1 MPKTPEKL
9 KKNLFIAGAGFI
21 GSSLIELIKKDD
33 SLKICGLMNSKK
45 MLIDLMGI
53 DCKNWKTKLD
63 NGMNADF
70 EFFINEFSRLSKSIF
85 VDVTASKQISMKTS
99 KILAKG
105 TSVVTA
111 SKIANSANQEYYD
124 EIRVSE
130 LIGNAQ
136 FKYETNVGAG
146 LPIIETLKTLLNTG
160 DKILKIEGVLS
171 GTLSYLLSKYD
182 GSIPFSKLI
191 KIAMKSG
198 YTEPDP
204 RNDLSGLDVARKILI
219 LIRETGEKIDIQDVC
234 IDSLISNNVDPSTS
248 VHEFLN
254 ELEKYDNDFLKIY
267 NKAKNNDQVLR
278 YIAVWDGEKAK
289 VGLKAVTEENQF
301 YYQNGRENFIS
312 ITTKRYNKSPLVIK
326 GHGAGADVTAAGV
339 LGDIL
344 KC

>member
-171 GTLSYLLSKYD
+171 GTLSYLLYKYD

-248 VHEFLN
+248 VDEFLN

-278 YIAVWDGEKAK
+278 YIAEWDGEKAK